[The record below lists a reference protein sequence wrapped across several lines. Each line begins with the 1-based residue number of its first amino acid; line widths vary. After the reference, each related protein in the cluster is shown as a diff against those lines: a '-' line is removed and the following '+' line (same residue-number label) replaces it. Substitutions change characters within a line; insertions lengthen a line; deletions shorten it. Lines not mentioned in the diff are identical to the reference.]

1 MNENIENKRKAE
13 ENLDL
18 DSNVSNKRSQI
29 VELDTKGEELN
40 SFVKVAKKKLNGKQL
55 KFLKK
60 NSKPEVISEIKS
72 FYSELLELGIKDL
85 KTLNQKV
92 WFNSNAQEELE
103 WCTNPPLTAAR
114 EYIVSKENVEKTETK
129 TETKSDSTDIEKT
142 KKPEPLKP
150 AIVNLYVHKLLTNGL
165 GLSTVETKEEL
176 LKLVKGGNK
185 AWFYAVP
192 FALPGEYVKAKVID
206 NSWGYSLCD
215 LVDIVS
221 NKSEKRIQ
229 PECKYFGKCSGC
241 QLQMVDYKTQLEFK
255 KEFVKSVFDLENPE
269 LMSSLKD
276 CEFRDVVN
284 NATKGFGYRTKITPH
299 FEIFKW
305 LPKSQTSI
313 GFNYTNR
320 REIMDIE
327 ECVIG
332 TKSVNEGLSV
342 ARKNT
347 MEKIEEYVR
356 GATLLIRETNI
367 VGDNDSKKAYVLSP
381 KEEVE
386 EIIPI
391 VVAETTEPS
400 QVNKVLNLLDDL
412 SSSENKDSILKAKKL
427 SEAAGFKVEIKNLRF
442 KFLASSFFQN
452 NNLIL
457 PKLVYHTNLLINQAS
472 EFRVLNG
479 YKKITQLAD
488 VYCGAGLFG
497 ISMSYGFESVVGI
510 EISKESIKN
519 AVTNSALNN
528 ITNCSFS
535 QGDATDIFAKIKP
548 NHSKESTGS
557 ASENVIALK
566 KNAKGAS
573 NSSYPKGSL
582 LEDAITDPA
591 NKNVCLD
598 PSTTAVIIDPPRKGS
613 TEEFLKQLVDYGPA
627 AIIYIACGVP
637 AQARDLNYL
646 IKQGFIVQ
654 EYPED
659 TSESNLSR
667 PDDKTNKKAI
677 YKISSVT
684 PFDLFPQ
691 TYHVENVVA
700 LIRLN

>member
-1 MNENIENKRKAE
+1 MNETIENKRKAE

-29 VELDTKGEELN
+29 VELDTKGEELK

-60 NSKPEVISEIKS
+60 NSKPEIISEIKS
-72 FYSELLELGIKDL
+72 FYSELLELGVKDL

-92 WFNSNAQEELE
+92 WFNSNSQEELE

-114 EYIVSKENVEKTETK
+114 EYIVSKEN
-129 TETKSDSTDIEKT
+129 IEKT
-142 KKPEPLKP
+142 QTKTDSAENEKAKKPYPLKP
-150 AIVNLYVHKLLTNGL
+150 AVVNLYVHKLLTNGL
-165 GLSTVETKEEL
+165 GLSTVETREEL
-176 LKLVKGGNK
+176 LKLVKDGNK

-215 LVDIVS
+215 LIEIVS

-269 LMSSLKD
+269 LMATLKD

-327 ECVIG
+327 ECIIG
-332 TKSVNEGLSV
+332 TKSVNQGLSV

-347 MEKIEEYVR
+347 MNKIEEYVR

-367 VGDNDSKKAYVLSP
+367 VEDNDSKKAYVLSP
-381 KEEVE
+381 KDEVE

-391 VVAETTEPS
+391 VVTETTEPS
-400 QVNKVLNLLDDL
+400 QVNQVFSLLDDL
-412 SSSENKDSILKAKKL
+412 SSSENKDSVMKAKKL
-427 SEAAGFKVEIKNLRF
+427 SEEAGFKVEIKNLRF

-472 EFRVLNG
+472 EFRVQNG
-479 YKKITQLAD
+479 FKKITKLAD

-497 ISMSYGFESVVGI
+497 ISLSYGFESVVGI

-519 AVTNSALNN
+519 AVTNSALNE

-548 NHSKESTGS
+548 NHTKEPAGTTSENIKSLKKDTKS
-557 ASENVIALK
+557 ASHSAD
-566 KNAKGAS
+566 S
-573 NSSYPKGSL
+573 KGSS

-591 NKNVCLD
+591 SNNVCLD

-654 EYPED
+654 EYPE
-659 TSESNLSR
+659 TASMSNKLE
-667 PDDKTNKKAI
+667 PNDKTSQKAI